1 MSAFPVETSG
11 ARCEGPKKM
20 HKRKLASLRQDQLK
34 CYGEFFQNTEPIVQK
49 SFFYAMINDTDG
61 WSYNNDQE
69 KEKCLHI
76 KILYKQTYSK
86 HSKQFEKAPGLLL
99 MHTKFAMQMIFLG
112 KKS

>member
-1 MSAFPVETSG
+1 MVSSSSVLSKQTQEDCAKISSYP
-11 ARCEGPKKM
+11 R
-20 HKRKLASLRQDQLK
+20 
-34 CYGEFFQNTEPIVQK
+34 
-49 SFFYAMINDTDG
+49 NDTDG
-61 WSYNNDQE
+61 WSYNNDDKE

-99 MHTKFAMQMIFLG
+99 MHTRFAMQMIFLG

>member
-1 MSAFPVETSG
+1 MVSSSSVLSKQT
-11 ARCEGPKKM
+11 
-20 HKRKLASLRQDQLK
+20 Q
-34 CYGEFFQNTEPIVQK
+34 TEDCAKISSYPR
-49 SFFYAMINDTDG
+49 NDTDG
-61 WSYNNDQE
+61 WSYNNHQE
-69 KEKCLHI
+69 KERCLHI